1 MLFSKKTKQEI
12 LNLEQKVEALTAEK
26 QSLLQEIQQLKAENQ
41 NLTNENKRL
50 NETYAPLIQAE
61 SGANGYRIQ
70 LEKNA
75 VNEYNLQF
83 ERLKAFIA
91 RWQAS
96 LPESK
101 ADTPENKK
109 RLALTKLLSGIL
121 QESTPVC
128 DLQSGAFTVER
139 LNDAIGGKNID
150 GESTFDL
157 DAVLNPSTDLDLEA
171 LCKELGVMD

>member
-1 MLFSKKTKQEI
+1 MLFGKKTKLEI
-12 LNLEQKVEALTAEK
+12 LNLEQKVQTLTVEK
-26 QSLLQEIQQLKAENQ
+26 QDLLREIQQLKAENQ
-41 NLTNENKRL
+41 NLINENKRL
-50 NETYAPLIQAE
+50 NQTYKPLIQAE
-61 SGANGYRIQ
+61 MDAESYRTQ

-91 RWQAS
+91 RWQAN
-96 LPESK
+96 LPEGK
-101 ADTPENKK
+101 ADTPETKK
-109 RLALTKLLSGIL
+109 RLALVKLLSGIL

-150 GESTFDL
+150 GESAFDL